1 LGGKVLGLGFVIELA
16 NLDGGQKLRNSGY
29 NVDSLSV
36 YY

>member
-16 NLDGGQKLRNSGY
+16 NLDGGQRLRNSGY
-29 NVDSLSV
+29 KVDSLSV